1 MYSGPSNR
9 DRLTLLE
16 RRCHRRLCQIVGRVK
31 GNPRGRVQGP
41 GPANV
46 EALCSRGAAAS
57 GVWRDGRSY
66 GFSRGVAMPWVF
78 PGGKEPISI
87 NAGDVRNSSLIPG
100 LGRSPGGGNGNPLQ
114 NSHLENP
121 MDRGAWWAVVQG
133 VAKSWT
139 QLNN

>member
-16 RRCHRRLCQIVGRVK
+16 RRCPRRLYQSVGRVK

-41 GPANV
+41 GPASV
-46 EALCSRGAAAS
+46 GALCSRGAAAS

-66 GFSRGVAMPWVF
+66 EFSRGVAMPWVF

-87 NAGDVRNSSLIPG
+87 NAGDVRNSSSIPG
-100 LGRSPGGGNGNPLQ
+100 LPFL
-114 NSHLENP
+114 LENP
-121 MDRGAWWAVVQG
+121 MDRGAWRVIVHG
-133 VAKSWT
+133 VAKSGT
-139 QLNN
+139 